1 MKMKRAFTTIIRK
14 TIILPTIVLLTACSG
29 KINSQEVVD
38 KFISQFDEMNL
49 DEAKEFL
56 KKEYEDYQQL
66 EALFNGGS
74 FFGNETPKEYA
85 KEDESYS
92 EFPTFAKPEDIEK
105 EYKKFSANAY
115 ILQYYKYP
123 KTTIKVRVD
132 YFDETSGN
140 ADYQANK
147 IFFHDG
153 SVDDKIQK
161 FYSWGDMNTTKVI
174 DSIQT
179 TISYSYI
186 EDYKQYEFTDEVN
199 FDGGSIKVAKMQ
211 GNMAELIFT
220 GKAKNYEKIIALNDE
235 GKVLKSSSSSSGT
248 KGVKETSKVY
258 AKALKKL
265 VNEAN
270 NFKTVDELKKAVRKT
285 YSKLPPINNNEK
297 SYTGFFKG
305 NVSSFI
311 VYMPTNTASKQIN
324 FTLVN
329 KNPNIQKLIYAFDT
343 NKKEN
348 CFLNQAGEL
357 VMYSTYKNLYQK
369 NDLYYYTK
377 TQNNEEEEPVYEIY
391 FLDTDKEQLM
401 KIPEIQ
407 SVRAVTNTCVSVEKD
422 GKKALWNAERKAV
435 TPYIYDR
442 IEGIE
447 GSEDIIRVFIDDECG
462 LINTKGETV
471 LPVTY
476 DQISDYTNGRALVSV
491 SVGRGERPVMFVDE
505 AGEQAIPL
513 TQYLRATEF
522 SEGLAVVTDKNRKY
536 GFIDVNGK
544 IVLPLIYDRAEP
556 FLHGITVVEY
566 NKKYGLINRKG
577 EFIVPAKAHNYS
589 ITRISKRKYHL
600 DQSVYNEYGEF
611 IEE

>member
-1 MKMKRAFTTIIRK
+1 MKRAFTTIIRK

-29 KINSQEVVD
+29 KSNSQEVVD
-38 KFISQFDEMNL
+38 EFISQFDGMNL

-56 KKEYEDYQQL
+56 KKEYEGYQQL

-74 FFGNETPKEYA
+74 FFGDETPKKYA

-105 EYKKFSANAY
+105 EYKEFSANAY
-115 ILQYYKYP
+115 ILQEYKYP
-123 KTTIKVRVD
+123 KTTIRVQV
-132 YFDETSGN
+132 DEIEVEVSGN

-161 FYSWGDMNTTKVI
+161 FDSWGDLNTTKVI

-179 TISYSYI
+179 TISYSYA

-199 FDGGSIKVAKMQ
+199 FNGGSIKVAKMQ

-220 GKAKNYEKIIALNDE
+220 GKAKDYEKIIALNDE
-235 GKVLKSSSSSSGT
+235 GKVLEFSSSSSGT
-248 KGVKETSKVY
+248 KGAKEMSKVY
-258 AKALKKL
+258 AKAFKKL
-265 VNEAN
+265 VNEAD
-270 NFKTVDELKKAVRKT
+270 NFKTVDELKKAVRKA
-285 YSKLPPINNNEK
+285 YSKLPSINDNEK

-311 VYMPTNTASKQIN
+311 VYMPTNTISKQIN

-357 VMYSTYKNLYQK
+357 VMYPNNEKFYPE
-369 NDLYYYTK
+369 NDLYYYTETK
-377 TQNNEEEEPVYEIY
+377 NDEDDEDEDPVREIY

-407 SVRAVTNTCVSVEKD
+407 SVKTVTNTCVSVEKD
-422 GKKALWNAERKAV
+422 GKKALWNAEGKAV
-435 TPYIYDR
+435 TPYIYNW
-442 IEGIE
+442 IERIE
-447 GSEDIIRVFIDDECG
+447 GSEDIIRVFIDDKCG

-471 LPVTY
+471 LPVIY
-476 DQISDYTNGRALVSV
+476 NQISDYTNGRALVE
-491 SVGRGERPVMFVDE
+491 RGEKLVMFIDE
-505 AGEQAIPL
+505 AGKQAIPL
-513 TQYLRATEF
+513 TQYLRVTEF

-536 GFIDVNGK
+536 GFINVNGE
-544 IVLPLIYDRAEP
+544 IVLPLIYDDARP
-556 FLHGITVVEY
+556 FSHGITLVEY
-566 NKKYGLINRKG
+566 NGKYGLINREG
-577 EFIVPAKAHNYS
+577 TFIVPATSYGYS
-589 ITRISKRKYHL
+589 MTGMYKRKYYL